1 MLKRTD
7 MNDIQLSKIHVLMD
21 YEQLCKKI
29 LGLNKQI
36 RFAAVYNSDIEKIAG
51 GMRKGIET
59 ITPESIT
66 KLSVE
71 QSFIRRDTRIRMRE
85 WIGLPKYA
93 LAEYEKIKRFTF
105 YLEDDKLL
113 LVSTELALDIS
124 SFVTAVSKLI

>member
-1 MLKRTD
+1 
-7 MNDIQLSKIHVLMD
+7 MD

-29 LGLNKQI
+29 LDLDKQI
-36 RFAAVYNSDIEKIAG
+36 RFAAVFNSDIEKIAG
-51 GMRKGIET
+51 GMRKGIKT
-59 ITPESIT
+59 LTPESIT

-105 YLEDDKLL
+105 YLDDNKLL
-113 LVSTELALDIS
+113 LVSTELALDS
-124 SFVTAVSKLI
+124 NSFVTAVIKLI